1 MIQVP
6 ISGWLIEQT
15 YIYLSTISIVSIC
28 VLRFIVAAMHHKGEN
43 LAFIAAISEVCVVL
57 CCWKMHKTFRW
68 ATLYVC
74 MLSYILHIAIIII

>member
-15 YIYLSTISIVSIC
+15 YIYLSIVSIC

-57 CCWKMHKTFRW
+57 CCVVGKCIKLFAGRLYM
-68 ATLYVC
+68 YVC
-74 MLSYILHIAIIII
+74 YHTYYI